1 MKILVLDNYDSFTFN
16 LVQYIQE
23 ILGQKV
29 DVRRNDAIAL
39 DAVAGYNAIILSP
52 GPGLPSEAGIMPE
65 LIRRYGAEK
74 AILGVCLGHQA
85 IGEAF
90 GAELENLTQVY
101 HGVETPITV
110 TMPDEPLFMNIPEQ
124 FQAGRYH
131 SWVVRRD
138 SLPESLQATAVDSKG
153 VIMAMRHREYN
164 VRGVQFHPESIMTE
178 FGRKMLENFFV
189 YCVPGT
195 ALAAQGS
202 MAEGSP
208 IILKP

>member
-65 LIRRYGAEK
+65 LIRRYAAEK

-131 SWVVRRD
+131 SLYASQVPECLKVVARTADSVPMAVEHR
-138 SLPESLQATAVDSKG
+138 SLPLLA
-153 VIMAMRHREYN
+153 
-164 VRGVQFHPESIMTE
+164 VQFHPESILTLRGNAGLRLVANVVHYAAE
-178 FGRKMLENFFV
+178 HRLNATRVKH
-189 YCVPGT
+189 GT
-195 ALAAQGS
+195 V
-202 MAEGSP
+202 
-208 IILKP
+208 

>member
-1 MKILVLDNYDSFTFN
+1 
-16 LVQYIQE
+16 
-23 ILGQKV
+23 
-29 DVRRNDAIAL
+29 
-39 DAVAGYNAIILSP
+39 
-52 GPGLPSEAGIMPE
+52 MPE
-65 LIRRYGAEK
+65 LIRRYAAEK

-208 IILKP
+208 PATSMTSTAG